1 MDAGKS
7 ALRRCILSC
16 RLVLQDCP
24 HFTCT
29 SHALHMQAHLCH
41 RTLLLC
47 DLTRRSLG
55 FHQPVVTVQASWFPP
70 TMFTS
75 FDGNVMLSW
84 LKGFCLVSIGRFETN
99 STCTHQV
106 SYKGRSDSFHQKTI
120 LISPLICH
128 GAPYICMSSSYSLI
142 KPCIQHLYHMYK
154 VCSKSEWM
162 SWIIHAAALG
172 V

>member
-1 MDAGKS
+1 MVKAIKYSQG
-7 ALRRCILSC
+7 LW
-16 RLVLQDCP
+16 LQIY
-24 HFTCT
+24 CT
-29 SHALHMQAHLCH
+29 VCNYKGYLIPNCY
-41 RTLLLC
+41 
-47 DLTRRSLG
+47 
-55 FHQPVVTVQASWFPP
+55 
-70 TMFTS
+70 
-75 FDGNVMLSW
+75 LSW

-120 LISPLICH
+120 LISPLTCH

-142 KPCIQHLYHMYK
+142 KPCIQHLYRMYK

-162 SWIIHAAALG
+162 SWMLQLLVFKSHAWYTFYIEVPVIKKKIKKNPIFKTNKQDILMK